1 MLYLYLGEYM
11 KNYYKIY
18 LNENELEYIG
28 TVNSLNFVI
37 SVVKNLD
44 TEHFMVIE
52 HNIERNCDDIITYE
66 IKEML
71 KENKNVSRGTE
82 KVYRRT

>member
-1 MLYLYLGEYM
+1 M
-11 KNYYKIY
+11 KNYYRIY
-18 LNENELEYIG
+18 LNEGELEYIG
-28 TVNSLNFVI
+28 TVNSLNFVM

-52 HNIERNCDDIITYE
+52 HNVERNCDDIITYK

-71 KENKNVSRGTE
+71 KENENVSRGTE
-82 KVYRRT
+82 KVYSRKKL